1 MTFLRF
7 KSSATIGGIA
17 DAKSEKEVVLANT
30 EIPPCKTCKKRHH
43 FVFYNLSNSFPPPF
57 IAVLLAQQLTS
68 PQSNP
73 TTTTSNTRERLNG
86 NHWDAIE
93 HVVRKL
99 MTYPYPNKF
108 PDLLD
113 LSEDEIVDLFWDKFK
128 AFCKKTAPFDKPARW
143 NSKSAR

>member
-1 MTFLRF
+1 
-7 KSSATIGGIA
+7 
-17 DAKSEKEVVLANT
+17 
-30 EIPPCKTCKKRHH
+30 
-43 FVFYNLSNSFPPPF
+43 
-57 IAVLLAQQLTS
+57 
-68 PQSNP
+68 
-73 TTTTSNTRERLNG
+73 
-86 NHWDAIE
+86 
-93 HVVRKL
+93 